1 MRNDFE
7 SNYLM
12 HHGILGQKWGSK
24 NGPPYPLDEG
34 DHSAREKKAGWMKSL
49 AKAAKDHKVKKQRKK
64 ALKKAQEARKEQLA
78 EKKKEKA
85 FAKDKEKIL
94 RSGDPALIM
103 KYRKQLTDNEIQ
115 SALNRVRNENEFKRM
130 IKESEKSGFDK
141 IDDIMKKAGKVSDWA
156 ETGIKAY
163 DRTAEIYNTFFA
175 KSESEKWPSIRGEK
189 ESARSKLIKKVINS
203 RDPAEIKKYS
213 SMMTNDE
220 LKNAMKG
227 LDYKSDLDNDYSS
240 WAAIRN
246 KNNKNKKKKKDE
258 DDDD

>member
-64 ALKKAQEARKEQLA
+64 ALKKAQEVRKQQRA
-78 EKKKEKA
+78 EKKKNDE
-85 FAKDKEKIL
+85 FAKKKEEIL
-94 RSGDPALIM
+94 RSGDPKMIM
-103 KYRKQLTDNEIQ
+103 KYRKQLTDNELQ
-115 SALNRVRNENEFKRM
+115 SALNRIRNEGELNKF
-130 IKESEKSGFDK
+130 IAASEKSGFDK
-141 IDDIMKKAGKVSDWA
+141 IDSFMKKAGQVSDWA

-175 KSESEKWPSIRGEK
+175 QSEKEKWPTIR
-189 ESARSKLIKKVINS
+189 
-203 RDPAEIKKYS
+203 
-213 SMMTNDE
+213 
-220 LKNAMKG
+220 KG
-227 LDYKSDLDNDYSS
+227 GGD
-240 WAAIRN
+240 
-246 KNNKNKKKKKDE
+246 KKKKKGKDK

>member
-34 DHSAREKKAGWMKSL
+34 DHSAREKKAGWIKSL
-49 AKAAKDHKVKKQRKK
+49 AGAANDHKKKKQRKK
-64 ALKKAQEARKEQLA
+64 ALKKAQEVRKQKLQEKKNA
-78 EKKKEKA
+78 DDFAKKKE
-85 FAKDKEKIL
+85 EIL
-94 RSGDPALIM
+94 RSGDPNTIL

-115 SALNRVRNENEFKRM
+115 SALNRIRNEGSLRDMVKA
-130 IKESEKSGFDK
+130 SEKTGMDK
-141 IDDIMKKAGKVSDWA
+141 IDSMMKTVGKMSDWA

-175 KSESEKWPSIRGEK
+175 QSEKEKWTKIRGG
-189 ESARSKLIKKVINS
+189 
-203 RDPAEIKKYS
+203 
-213 SMMTNDE
+213 ND
-220 LKNAMKG
+220 
-227 LDYKSDLDNDYSS
+227 
-240 WAAIRN
+240 
-246 KNNKNKKKKKDE
+246 NKKKKKNK